1 MTPYAFKT
9 SVSDAAKLDALTHLE
24 ITAEFDIF
32 VFTKR

>member
-9 SVSDAAKLDALTHLE
+9 SVSDAAKLDALPHLE

-32 VFTKR
+32 VYTKK